1 MAHLSSFRPRSIFI
15 NNRALS
21 QFDIT
26 YYRETSTKWNR
37 VILWESSKLCEIS
50 ELANKTEIVQLRVEK
65 ARMYL
70 RNAGTYCREWI
81 SQLR

>member
-1 MAHLSSFRPRSIFI
+1 MALLPSFWPRSIFI
-15 NNRALS
+15 NKYALS

-37 VILWESSKLCEIS
+37 LILWESSKLCEIS
-50 ELANKTEIVQLRVEK
+50 ELANKTEIIQLRAEK

-70 RNAGTYCREWI
+70 RKAG
-81 SQLR
+81 S